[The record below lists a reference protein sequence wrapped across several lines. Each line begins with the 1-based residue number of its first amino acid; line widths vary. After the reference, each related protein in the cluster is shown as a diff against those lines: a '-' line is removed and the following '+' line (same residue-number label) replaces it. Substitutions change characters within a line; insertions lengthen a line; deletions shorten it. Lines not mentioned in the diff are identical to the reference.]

1 MTEVTGLSNETVP
14 WALMLWGAGIVLG
27 NLIGGPLADRG
38 LTPAIFAMLAWNVV
52 FLGLFTLV
60 AGNTPSALAVLFLI
74 GAGFALVPA
83 LQTRLMRVAG
93 RSQTLAAALN
103 HSAFNVSNA
112 LGAAAGG
119 AGISTGLGWA
129 STAWIGMFFGIAG
142 IALMA
147 LTVTSAKKQ
156 PNSG

>member
-52 FLGLFTLV
+52 FLGLFPLV

-129 STAWIGMFFGIAG
+129 STA
-142 IALMA
+142 
-147 LTVTSAKKQ
+147 
-156 PNSG
+156 

>member
-1 MTEVTGLSNETVP
+1 M
-14 WALMLWGAGIVLG
+14 LG

-52 FLGLFTLV
+52 FLGLFPLV

-112 LGAAAGG
+112 LGAAAC
-119 AGISTGLGWA
+119 
-129 STAWIGMFFGIAG
+129 
-142 IALMA
+142 AL
-147 LTVTSAKKQ
+147 LDLDGHQLRGSACSLVS
-156 PNSG
+156 PVSL